1 MKRVILCADVYR
13 PELHLDLSFQQEWD
27 SPESIE
33 FLKTAV
39 QSAGIEC
46 EIIEPVKERGR
57 LLRLLAEVAPEQ
69 KKNLILWNLTEGF
82 LSRNREAYIPA
93 LAEFLGFP
101 YTGADAY
108 AQILSLDKLLS
119 KELAGKAGIPVTA
132 HSEILPREFIVSV
145 PEFPVFLKPR
155 YEGSSLGVSE
165 NSICRNW
172 EELYI
177 NTGRISEDLFPL
189 LAETYLEGREFT
201 AGFIG
206 ERIGAPLEV
215 ISPSPVYSEEVK
227 GKSSMPEKL
236 IPVEDASIDNTIMM
250 YTRRI
255 IETLGVRCYGRVD
268 WKLNGNGSLFFLEI
282 NLTPGLSPYYSSFP
296 RSYEN
301 RLGSYSDM
309 VKEILLLADAN
320 YELRQAR
327 YGKL

>member
-1 MKRVILCADVYR
+1 
-13 PELHLDLSFQQEWD
+13 
-27 SPESIE
+27 
-33 FLKTAV
+33 
-39 QSAGIEC
+39 
-46 EIIEPVKERGR
+46 
-57 LLRLLAEVAPEQ
+57 
-69 KKNLILWNLTEGF
+69 
-82 LSRNREAYIPA
+82 
-93 LAEFLGFP
+93 
-101 YTGADAY
+101 
-108 AQILSLDKLLS
+108 
-119 KELAGKAGIPVTA
+119 
-132 HSEILPREFIVSV
+132 
-145 PEFPVFLKPR
+145 
-155 YEGSSLGVSE
+155 
-165 NSICRNW
+165 